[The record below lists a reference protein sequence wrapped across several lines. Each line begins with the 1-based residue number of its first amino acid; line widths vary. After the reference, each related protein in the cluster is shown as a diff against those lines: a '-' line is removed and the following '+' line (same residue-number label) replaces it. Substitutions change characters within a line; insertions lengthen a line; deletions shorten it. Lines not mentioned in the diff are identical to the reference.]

1 MRGAQRSRGRGRA
14 GLGPAIGLMLAALL
28 VAAAPAAGAGERIG
42 DRFAAANRC
51 LTVAT
56 GAGFIAATADGYRV
70 TRDRAQAEPFFFEPT
85 GLGRYLLYDSGRRL
99 LAAGGGAGIERATA
113 PGRRAEWA
121 LRRAMPRSFRVK
133 LVHGPGRLAVAG
145 SDSLVRGA
153 GAGRAGRFRLV
164 PAHGCSRYP
173 DPSPGTS
180 GEPGPSVNPD
190 GTVRGFVDTH
200 LHITADMR
208 AGGRVIDGKA
218 YDRYGVTR
226 ALGL

>member
-1 MRGAQRSRGRGRA
+1 MRGAQRSHGRGRA
-14 GLGPAIGLMLAALL
+14 GLGPAIGLMLTALR

-133 LVHGPGRLAVAG
+133 LSTVPAG
-145 SDSLVRGA
+145 SRSPAVTPWPAARAPDA
-153 GAGRAGRFRLV
+153 RAGSGSCPPTAA
-164 PAHGCSRYP
+164 PATPTPPPARAASR
-173 DPSPGTS
+173 
-180 GEPGPSVNPD
+180 GP
-190 GTVRGFVDTH
+190 R
-200 LHITADMR
+200 
-208 AGGRVIDGKA
+208 
-218 YDRYGVTR
+218 
-226 ALGL
+226 